1 VTWAIP
7 EWWPFLL
14 LALAA
19 WRTFRLLAEDT
30 ILDRPREY
38 LLRHTKGKGEL
49 FIVCPF
55 CLGFW
60 VSVGWWL
67 AWVAWPH
74 WTRVAATPFALSA
87 VVALVSLIAV
97 NLDAE

>member
-1 VTWAIP
+1 MTWAVP
-7 EWWPFLL
+7 AGWPFLL

-30 ILDRPREY
+30 ILDRPRAC
-38 LLRHTKGKGEL
+38 LLRRAKGKGEL

-60 VSVGWWL
+60 ISVGWWL

-74 WTRVAATPFALSA
+74 WALVIATSFALSA
-87 VVALVSLIAV
+87 VVALIAV
-97 NLDAE
+97 NLDTE